1 MTVMERQMKI
11 SNGRL
16 LYALALWLVAAAAIY
31 LAFARF
37 QGWESF
43 VAGVVGG
50 VGIVFGIV
58 KISS

>member
-1 MTVMERQMKI
+1 MKI
-11 SNGRL
+11 SDGRL

-31 LAFARF
+31 LAFAHF